1 MISAKDWSALSNGAS
16 LLLRSLPALAW
27 MSAIVYSS
35 HQTGPPGRGVAA
47 PPDSIAHFADSL
59 AHFAEYAILF
69 ALVWLAAKGFRYCRN
84 QPNAAVIVA
93 AAVCVPF
100 AASDELHQV
109 FVRGRSGSATDL
121 GMDIAGMIAS
131 AVLLRSA
138 EALQQMVSNASAGAK
153 STDHRYPSSQLVSR
167 HPDMPSQ
174 EEREQ

>member
-1 MISAKDWSALSNGAS
+1 VISAKDWSALSSGAS

-27 MSAIVYSS
+27 MLAIAYSS
-35 HQTGPPGRGVAA
+35 QQTRPLGRGVAA
-47 PPDSIAHFADSL
+47 PLDSL

-84 QPNAAVIVA
+84 QPNAALIVA